1 MMQCR
6 LSATIRCLSHPSA
19 HVRAL
24 SMSIIRD
31 IMQKGPM
38 KTGKLLNGEGINGAS
53 SYKCLVINW
62 HTDIERCIKWEA
74 RSRQA
79 TGLTLSFLDEAS
91 KELGFFLG

>member
-31 IMQKGPM
+31 IMQKGPV
-38 KTGKLLNGEGINGAS
+38 KNGKLLNGDGINGTS

-62 HTDIERCIKWEA
+62 HTDIERCIEWEA
-74 RSRQA
+74 RSRRA
-79 TGLTLSFLDEAS
+79 TGLTLSFLDEAA
-91 KELGFFLG
+91 KELGFFLD